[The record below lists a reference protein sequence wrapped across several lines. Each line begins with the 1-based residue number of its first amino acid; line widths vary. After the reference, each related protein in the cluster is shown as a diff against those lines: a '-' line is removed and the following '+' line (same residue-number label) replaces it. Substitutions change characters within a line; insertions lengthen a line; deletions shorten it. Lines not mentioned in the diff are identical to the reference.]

1 MSHDVTAGASPASAA
16 IAPTKTDAA
25 VRAQYEAMPYP
36 PRDPADE
43 ARRLVVGT
51 PSHVLEINHYLYAG
65 RRDFRQPFRALI
77 AGGGTGD
84 ACIMLA
90 QQLQDLSCPAE
101 VIYLDISEASR
112 AIAEARAKARALRNL
127 RFATG
132 SLLGLPSL
140 GLGLFDYI
148 DCTGVLHH
156 LPDPQA
162 GMDALAASLAPEAGM
177 GVMLYGEY
185 GRSGVYPL
193 QEMLRTLVPVG
204 TAAAERLAMAKRLIR
219 FLPPTN
225 LFRRNTFL
233 NDHLSGND
241 AALYDLLLHSQDRA
255 YTVPQIADMTR
266 RAGLRVVSFIEPMRY
281 EPATYM
287 SDPQI
292 GRDVATLPYLERA
305 AFAER
310 LASNLRTH
318 VFYATKAGYDTV
330 ARPEDSLAIPVLR
343 EMDAATLAQGLK
355 PGTPL
360 VANLDGFPWRAQLP
374 PLASA
379 IVAQIDGR
387 KSIAD
392 IYTAMAVKGGL
403 PVWDEFHQQFEQI
416 YVVLN
421 GINHLLLRF
430 RSGR

>member
-1 MSHDVTAGASPASAA
+1 MSNDVTIGAPPANAA
-16 IAPTKTDAA
+16 TPPVKADAT

-65 RRDFRQPFRALI
+65 RRDYRQPFRALI

-90 QQLQDLSCPAE
+90 QQLQDLKCPAE
-101 VIYLDISEASR
+101 IIYLDISEASR
-112 AIAEARAKARALRNL
+112 AIAEARAQARALRNV
-127 RFATG
+127 RFVTG
-132 SLLGLPSL
+132 SLLDLPSL
-140 GLGLFDYI
+140 GLGPFDYI

-162 GMDALAASLAPEAGM
+162 GLDTLAAALAPEG
-177 GVMLYGEY
+177 GIGLMLYGEY
-185 GRSGVYPL
+185 GRSGVYPM
-193 QEMLRTLVPVG
+193 QDMLRTLAPVG
-204 TAAAERLAMAKRLIR
+204 TPAAERLAVAKRLIR

-266 RAGLRVVSFIEPMRY
+266 RAGLRLVAFMEPMRY
-281 EPATYM
+281 EPTTYM

-292 GRDVATLPYLERA
+292 GRELAALPFLERA
-305 AFAER
+305 TFAER
-310 LASNLRTH
+310 LANNLRIH

-330 ARPEDSLAIPVLR
+330 ARPEDTSAIPVLR
-343 EMDAATLAQGLK
+343 EMDAQALAQGLR

-379 IVAQIDGR
+379 IVAQVDGR
-387 KSIAD
+387 KSIAE
-392 IYTAMAVKGGL
+392 IYTSMAMRGGL
-403 PVWDEFHQQFEQI
+403 PVWDEFHQQFEQL

-430 RSGR
+430 RS

>member
-1 MSHDVTAGASPASAA
+1 MSHDVTAGAPPAPAAISPA
-16 IAPTKTDAA
+16 KTDAT

-90 QQLQDLSCPAE
+90 QQLQDLKCPAE
-101 VIYLDISEASR
+101 IIYLDISEASR
-112 AIAEARAKARALRNL
+112 AIAEARAQARGLRNV
-127 RFATG
+127 RFLTA
-132 SLLGLPSL
+132 SLLDLPSL
-140 GLGLFDYI
+140 EVGLFDYV

-156 LPDPQA
+156 LPDPQVGLNTLA
-162 GMDALAASLAPEAGM
+162 GALAPEGGM

-185 GRSGVYPL
+185 GRSGVYPM
-193 QEMLRTLVPVG
+193 QDMLRTLSPIG
-204 TAAAERLAMAKRLIR
+204 TAPAERLAMAKRLIR

-255 YTVPQIADMTR
+255 YTVPQIAEMSK
-266 RAGLRVVSFIEPMRY
+266 RAGLRLVGFMEPMRY
-281 EPATYM
+281 EPTTYM

-292 GRDVATLPYLERA
+292 GRDIAALPFLERA

-310 LASNLRTH
+310 LASNQRMH

-330 ARPEDSLAIPVLR
+330 ARPEDTSAIPVLR

-379 IVAQIDGR
+379 IVGQIDGR
-387 KSIAD
+387 KSIAE
-392 IYTAMAVKGGL
+392 IYTSMAMRGGL
-403 PVWDEFHQQFEQI
+403 PVWDEFHQQFEQV

-430 RSGR
+430 RA